1 MLSLN
6 LPQDVEN
13 RLMFYAQKSGQ
24 GTAEFVAA
32 MITEYL
38 NDLEDLRIARERAA
52 EIESGKAQF
61 IDFEDILKEYG
72 LDD

>member
-13 RLMFYAQKSGQ
+13 RLMFYAQKNGQ

-38 NDLEDLRIARERAA
+38 NDLEDLRIARERMADV
-52 EIESGKAQF
+52 ESGKTQL
-61 IDFEDILKEYG
+61 IDFEDILKKYPLNG
-72 LDD
+72 